1 VPQIRSHAQK
11 YFLKVQK
18 LGLVAG
24 PPPMYPRR
32 HFATQQQQ
40 SSVAGSSVA
49 AIPGL
54 AESNAI
60 AHHGSVGWSSSGVI
74 FFSLSTL
81 NFSRNQSR
89 VSQHAVSEHF
99 NFPGM
104 QGPCSKQI
112 CGTFVQHNYIGI
124 VGDLFS
130 SCPQIHISILLFYL
144 LLYKHYQ

>member
-1 VPQIRSHAQK
+1 MSYLFSHVWTKIEEHVSTKTTVQIRSHAQK

-60 AHHGSVGWSSSGVI
+60 AHHGSGCKGHVV
-74 FFSLSTL
+74 
-81 NFSRNQSR
+81 SRF
-89 VSQHAVSEHF
+89 VEHLC
-99 NFPGM
+99 N
-104 QGPCSKQI
+104 
-112 CGTFVQHNYIGI
+112 TTT
-124 VGDLFS
+124 
-130 SCPQIHISILLFYL
+130 
-144 LLYKHYQ
+144 